1 MLFQAQGETTAMV
14 AAWHWFSTNSLWILM
29 GSAAALAVLI
39 YGRPRLLS
47 RADRVKPASRGQRLH
62 QACDTILAT
71 FIILVIGVIATAAI
85 AITLEREGPQG
96 IITPESISS
105 WFMAHGLL
113 VLVIVAIAY
122 LLHRLLRT
130 ITPGLVKSSIVAR
143 GRGRK
148 AREDLARRV
157 QTLSSA
163 LTTIFGIVI
172 TIAAIFM
179 ILSEVG
185 VDVTPL
191 LATAGVAGIAV
202 GLGAQSLIKDMI
214 GGLFI
219 LMEDQ
224 YNKGDVVKVAGI
236 AGLVEDVTLK
246 RTVLRDLD
254 GIVHSIPNGEITTA
268 SNYTKEYSRLHLDI
282 PVAYG
287 EDIDH
292 CIAVINRVGE
302 DMAKDPV
309 WGPKLRSAPQSLGV
323 NNFGSSG
330 IDIKVL
336 GDTKPMMQWDVM
348 REFRRRIKRVFD
360 QEGIEIPWPHV
371 KLYHGDD
378 KGTKT
383 LCPVCQHSNA
393 AGSLFCCQC
402 GAALTQAREA
412 PPQDTASDPP
422 DSPPRV

>member
-1 MLFQAQGETTAMV
+1 MRNQIEWGAFLVTA
-14 AAWHWFSTNSLWILM
+14 WSWFSSNSLWILM
-29 GSAAALAVLI
+29 GAALALAVLV

-47 RADRVKPASRGQRLH
+47 RAAKIKPGSRAAWVQGAVDRVIAVL
-62 QACDTILAT
+62 ILM
-71 FIILVIGVIATAAI
+71 VIATIALTAI

-96 IITPESISS
+96 AITPESIAQ
-105 WFMAHGLL
+105 WFVDHGLL
-113 VLVIVAIAY
+113 ALLIVAIAY
-122 LLHRLLRT
+122 LLYRLART
-130 ITPGLVKSSIVAR
+130 VTPGLVQSSIVAR

-148 AREDLARRV
+148 AREDLARRA
-157 QTLSSA
+157 QTLSGA
-163 LTTIFGIVI
+163 LITVVAIII
-172 TIAAIFM
+172 TIAAAFM

-254 GIVHSIPNGEITTA
+254 GIVHSIPNGEITIA
-268 SNYTKEYSRLHLDI
+268 SNYTKEYSRLNLDV

-287 EDIDH
+287 EDLDH
-292 CIAVINRVGE
+292 CIAVINRVGQE
-302 DMAKDPV
+302 MAIDPL

-323 NNFGSSG
+323 NNFAESG
-330 IDIKVL
+330 IEIKVL
-336 GDTKPMMQWDVM
+336 GDTKPMMQWEVT
-348 REFRRRIKRVFD
+348 REYRRRIKRAFD
-360 QEGIEIPWPHV
+360 KEGIEIPWPHV
-371 KLYHGDD
+371 KLYYGD
-378 KGTKT
+378 KGGPKH
-383 LCPVCQHSNA
+383 LCPRCQYSNPD
-393 AGSLFCCQC
+393 GSMFCGQC
-402 GAALTQAREA
+402 GTELTSNTAASQGDG
-412 PPQDTASDPP
+412 DTVETKEQP
-422 DSPPRV
+422 

>member
-1 MLFQAQGETTAMV
+1 MLFEADWETSVV
-14 AAWHWFSTNSLWILM
+14 ATWQWFSANSLWILV
-29 GSAAALAVLI
+29 GGAAALAILI
-39 YGRPRLLS
+39 FGRPKLL
-47 RADRVKPASRGQRLH
+47 AQVEKVGPAPRVQWLQK
-62 QACDTILAT
+62 ACDRILAT
-71 FIILVIGVIATAAI
+71 LIILVVGIIAAAAV

-96 IITPESISS
+96 IITPESIAA

-113 VLVIVAIAY
+113 ILVIIAIAY
-122 LLHRLLRT
+122 LLYRLLRT
-130 ITPGLVKSSIVAR
+130 VTPGLVRSSIVGR
-143 GRGRK
+143 GKGRK

-163 LTTIFGIVI
+163 LITIVGIVI
-172 TIAAIFM
+172 LIATTFM
-179 ILSEVG
+179 ILSEIG

-202 GLGAQSLIKDMI
+202 GLGAQSLIRDMI
-214 GGLFI
+214 AGLFI

-236 AGLVEDVTLK
+236 SGLVEDVTLK

-268 SNYTKEYSRLHLDI
+268 SNYTKEYSRLNLDI

-287 EDIDH
+287 EDLDH
-292 CIAVINRVGE
+292 CIAVINKVGE

-323 NNFGSSG
+323 NAFGQSG

-336 GDTKPMMQWDVM
+336 GDTKPMMQWDAT
-348 REFRRRIKRVFD
+348 REFRRRIKRAFD
-360 QEGIEIPWPHV
+360 QEGIEIPWPHI
-371 KLYHGDD
+371 KLYHGDAQGI
-378 KGTKT
+378 KL
-383 LCPVCQHSNA
+383 LCPACQHSNPG
-393 AGSLFCCQC
+393 GSAFCSQC
-402 GAALTQAREA
+402 GAALAPRKGQ
-412 PPQDTASDPP
+412 PPQDGGHAAPE
-422 DSPPRV
+422 SPARS

>member
-1 MLFQAQGETTAMV
+1 MLFQADWETSVV
-14 AAWHWFSTNSLWILM
+14 AAWQWFSSNSLWILM
-29 GSAAALAVLI
+29 GAAAALAILI

-47 RADRVKPASRGQRLH
+47 RAERVKPGLQGQWLQH
-62 QACDTILAT
+62 ACDRILAAL
-71 FIILVIGVIATAAI
+71 FILVIGVIATAAI
-85 AITLEREGPQG
+85 AITLGREGPQG
-96 IITPESISS
+96 IITPESISV

-113 VLVIVAIAY
+113 VLVIAAIAY
-122 LLHRLLRT
+122 LLYRLVRT
-130 ITPGLVKSSIVAR
+130 ATPGLVRSSIVGR
-143 GRGRK
+143 GKGRK

-172 TIAAIFM
+172 LIAATFM

-202 GLGAQSLIKDMI
+202 GFGAQSLIKDMLA
-214 GGLFI
+214 GLFI

-268 SNYTKEYSRLHLDI
+268 SNYTKEYSRINIDI

-287 EDIDH
+287 EDIDR

-323 NNFGSSG
+323 NAFGDSG

-336 GDTKPMMQWDVM
+336 GDTKPMMQWDVT
-348 REFRRRIKRVFD
+348 REFRRRIKRTFD

-371 KLYHGDD
+371 KLYHGDQQGL
-378 KGTKT
+378 K
-383 LCPVCQHSNA
+383 LVCPACQHSNPG
-393 AGSLFCCQC
+393 GSAFCCQC
-402 GAALTQAREA
+402 GASLSAAKVQA
-412 PPQDTASDPP
+412 PQ
-422 DSPPRV
+422 SPGEPSIQAK